1 MIWADWAI
9 IAIVGVSAL
18 ISVVRGFVRE
28 ALSLVVWVAALFVAM
43 TFYPQVTQWLTNLI
57 ETPSLR
63 QAAAWLGLF
72 VLTLIVGGIVNYLI
86 SQLVRATGLTGTDR
100 FLGMLFGTAR
110 GLLVVLVI
118 LILLPQALPVTQD
131 AWWHESVLIPYF
143 LKFEGWARTAGA
155 AIYEWA
161 GGFF

>member
-9 IAIVGVSAL
+9 ISIVGVSVL

-43 TFYPQVTQWLTNLI
+43 AFYPQATQWLTNLI

-86 SQLVRATGLTGTDR
+86 SQLVKATGLTGTDR
-100 FLGMLFGTAR
+100 FLGMLFGAAR

-131 AWWHESVLIPYF
+131 PWWHESVLIPYF
-143 LKFEGWARTAGA
+143 LKFESWARTVGA

-161 GGFF
+161 SGFF